1 MKKLILAAAL
11 AGTIVSG
18 AAIAAQNAP
27 AAQSAQKPG
36 RMAQADTNADGTI
49 TRAEFLAQAG
59 TRFDARD
66 ANRDGTIAGD
76 ELVGRNGQARP
87 DAKPMSR
94 AAAMERA
101 ATMFDRLDTS
111 KDGKLDATERQ
122 AMRGR
127 MGANRRGGPDGQHAM
142 RGGHHGIRL
151 AKVDANKDGRIS
163 QDEMRAR
170 ADKRFARLDANKD
183 GFIDKAEIATVR
195 AKMKHRAP
203 GAAAPR
209 QSATNG

>member
-27 AAQSAQKPG
+27 AAQSTQKPD
-36 RMAQADTNADGTI
+36 RMAQADTNADGSI
-49 TRAEFLAQAG
+49 TRAEFLTQAG
-59 TRFDARD
+59 TRFDGRD
-66 ANRDGTIAGD
+66 ANKDGTLAGD

-87 DAKPMSR
+87 DAKPMTR

-122 AMRGR
+122 AIGGR
-127 MGANRRGGPDGQHAM
+127 MGANRRGGADGQHAM
-142 RGGHHGIRL
+142 RKGHHGNRL

-170 ADKRFARLDANKD
+170 ADTRFARLDANKD
-183 GFIDKAEIATVR
+183 GFIDKTELASVR
-195 AKMKHRAP
+195 GKMKHRAP
-203 GAAAPR
+203 GTATPR